1 MKKKQSRRSK
11 LKHPELDPR
20 FALKTRADLLDQDYY
35 HKLNDAELDWIN
47 KFNKETVSASF
58 DVENPKK
65 NLHKSKK
72 ARKDCYDRNNARNR
86 DILTKAKASNQLVDY
101 DTLIEVQAPVST
113 EDHLINQIDR
123 KELQDMINWIESE
136 SQEHS
141 LDKEFSEELEKPQKG
156 QPLLK
161 TRSKRRSR

>member
-35 HKLNDAELDWIN
+35 HKLSDSELDWIN
-47 KFNKETVSASF
+47 KFNKESVSASF
-58 DVENPKK
+58 DAENPGR
-65 NLHKSKK
+65 NLHKSRK
-72 ARKDCYDRNNARNR
+72 ARKECYDRNNARNR

-101 DTLIEVQAPVST
+101 ETLVEVQAPVST
-113 EDHLINQIDR
+113 EDHLINQLDR
-123 KELQDMINWIESE
+123 KEIQEMIDWIEVE

-141 LDKEFSEELEKPQKG
+141 LDKEFSDELEKKQKV
-156 QPLLK
+156 QPSLK
-161 TRSKRRSR
+161 TKSKRRSR